1 MTTNCR
7 RAAKHITAYVDGQL
21 APRHRAAMERH
32 LARCEE
38 CSRRVAEERATKS
51 LVRRVHVAVAA
62 PERLRQQINIMIARE
77 SMARAAAR
85 DGAQPLPRINPA
97 GA

>member
-62 PERLRQQINIMIARE
+62 PERLRQQMPGVDVKLFDTPAVRRE
-77 SMARAAAR
+77 TP
-85 DGAQPLPRINPA
+85 G
-97 GA
+97 